1 MLELILEA
9 FFYIMAIYGMITFF
23 SYLMRKFWFNM
34 IDLPAEGSIRTVLV
48 VKDQEET
55 IEGIIKSYYI
65 SKALADRKNNGQ
77 SIFYN
82 GKNNDGGII
91 VVDMGST
98 DKTLEILRRLQNTYG
113 SLEVLS
119 AEEKDKVFEGIY

>member
-1 MLELILEA
+1 MFEQLLEA
-9 FFYIMAIYGMITFF
+9 FFYIMSIYGIMSLI
-23 SYLMRKFWFNM
+23 SYLMRKLWFKM
-34 IDLPAEGSIRTVLV
+34 FDLPQEGGIRTVLV

-65 SKALADRKNNGQ
+65 SRALENKKNGQ
-77 SIFYN
+77 SSCYQ
-82 GKNNDGGII
+82 GKNHDEGII

-98 DKTLEILRRLQNTYG
+98 DKTLDILQRLQSMYG

-119 AEEKDKVFEGIY
+119 VEEKDKVFEGI

>member
-1 MLELILEA
+1 MS
-9 FFYIMAIYGMITFF
+9 IYGIISLL

-34 IDLPAEGSIRTVLV
+34 IDLPNEGNIRTVLV

-65 SKALADRKNNGQ
+65 SRALANRTNGQ
-77 SIFYN
+77 SIFYH

-119 AEEKDKVFEGIY
+119 VEEKDKVFEGI